1 MYGKS
6 AILVGLII
14 AMAGATAGISATLM
28 LSNQSQE
35 KMPAFSSYSELSS
48 FLDGASNGQGSLF
61 YGGEPMKGGIGQQ
74 DETSA
79 LAPSYSKTN
88 VQVEGIDEADI
99 VKTDGEFIYSAS
111 HNSISIIRAYPPNN
125 MSVVATIE
133 ASDLMDQANATVRRA
148 NASYMDLSIDGLYLL
163 QDRLIVVCYLYIW
176 SNYYGGG
183 YRALGI
189 STANSAEQTMISV
202 YDVGEIVAPS
212 PINTFSISGYPIT
225 SRMQDGVIY
234 SVSQFYIQKDA
245 DGGYGV
251 PETSDDRSEM
261 RAIPAGDIHY
271 DPETEDAGYF
281 LNILSVDVQ
290 ELKSKSKSIVAGWAS
305 TIYMSPDS
313 LFLTMVKWPE
323 MPAVLLTDT
332 AARTMA
338 GEDNTPTTKVYRVDV
353 DGLSMH
359 ISAKGSVRGLL
370 LDQFSMDERNG
381 CLRVA
386 TSSGDWLDRRNAVY
400 VLDSNLTMVGSIED
414 IAVNETIQSSRFVG
428 DALYLVTFRQVD
440 PLFVIDL
447 SIPEAPKIL
456 GELTVPGFSTY
467 LHPVDSGHI
476 LGIGSEG
483 SSAKISLYD
492 VSDPTAPSEVSTYLV
507 GNNSYSTAGWEYK
520 AVLFD
525 AEKELLVIPVSVY
538 DYEHWNSSSGFYVF
552 KVSVESGISLR
563 GIIAHNNSGYYR
575 SDSDRALYI
584 GDYLYTVSDT
594 TVKANLMS
602 NLSEI
607 SELVYCEQ
615 PYCFW
620 GYGSAVGAEA
630 LAG

>member
-1 MYGKS
+1 
-6 AILVGLII
+6 
-14 AMAGATAGISATLM
+14 
-28 LSNQSQE
+28 
-35 KMPAFSSYSELSS
+35 
-48 FLDGASNGQGSLF
+48 
-61 YGGEPMKGGIGQQ
+61 
-74 DETSA
+74 
-79 LAPSYSKTN
+79 
-88 VQVEGIDEADI
+88 
-99 VKTDGEFIYSAS
+99 
-111 HNSISIIRAYPPNN
+111 
-125 MSVVATIE
+125 
-133 ASDLMDQANATVRRA
+133 
-148 NASYMDLSIDGLYLL
+148 
-163 QDRLIVVCYLYIW
+163 
-176 SNYYGGG
+176 
-183 YRALGI
+183 
-189 STANSAEQTMISV
+189 
-202 YDVGEIVAPS
+202 
-212 PINTFSISGYPIT
+212 
-225 SRMQDGVIY
+225 MQDGVIY
-234 SVSQFYIQKDA
+234 SISQFYIQKDA

-251 PETSDDRSEM
+251 PETSDGSEM
-261 RAIPAGDIHY
+261 RAIPAGEIHY

-281 LNILSVDVQ
+281 LNILSVDVH

-323 MPAVLLTDT
+323 MPAILFTD
-332 AARTMA
+332 AASRTMA
-338 GEDNTPTTKVYRVDV
+338 GEDNTPTTKIYKVDV

-359 ISAKGSVRGLL
+359 ISAKGSVKGLL

-381 CLRVA
+381 YLRVA

-447 SIPEAPKIL
+447 SIPDAPKIL

-476 LGIGSEG
+476 MGIGSEG

-507 GNNSYSTAGWEYK
+507 GNNSYSTAGWEHK

-525 AEKELLVIPVSVY
+525 AEKELLVIPMSVY

-584 GDYLYTVSDT
+584 GNYLYTVSDT
-594 TVKANLMS
+594 TVKTNLIS
-602 NLSEI
+602 DLSEV

-615 PYCFW
+615 PYYFW
-620 GYGSAVGAEA
+620 EYGSVAGAEA